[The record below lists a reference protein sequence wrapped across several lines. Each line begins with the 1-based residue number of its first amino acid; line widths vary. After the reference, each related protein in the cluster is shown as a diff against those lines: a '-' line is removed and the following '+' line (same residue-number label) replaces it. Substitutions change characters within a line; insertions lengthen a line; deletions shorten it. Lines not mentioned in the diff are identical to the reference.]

1 MKHDSGLDGALNIIT
16 QLIKLSKMTLCMC
29 NSQKKAPRRYSLS
42 FIIYDSLS
50 LCLYPL

>member
-29 NSQKKAPRRYSLS
+29 NSQKKHQAGIHYRVYTP
-42 FIIYDSLS
+42 
-50 LCLYPL
+50 